1 MTAYRSSSNSDAV
14 DTSIPLGPSAQ
25 PVSPGAQEA
34 QPGRLARVARSGW
47 VLPSHVAVIG
57 LAAFVYVFN
66 LTVSGYANT
75 FYAMAAQAASQDWAA
90 WFWGSL
96 DSSNFITVDKPP
108 LATMLMGLSVRV
120 FGLSS
125 WSILLP
131 EALCGVATIAVLYA
145 IVRRSVGP
153 VAATIAAV
161 VATLTPAAVL
171 MFRYDNPDAL
181 LTLLLVVA
189 AWAFMRAI
197 SDGRLRW
204 VVLAALLV
212 GLAFNTKFLQ
222 AYLVLPAFAVVY
234 AIAAPGSVR
243 KRAVGLVVAAV
254 SVVVFSSW
262 WVLAVQFVPAGM
274 RPYVGGS
281 TDGSAVNLLFGYD
294 GFGRILGF
302 GGPGP
307 GSGGPGAPAPGASF
321 SGEPGLLRLFNAQL
335 GGQVGWL
342 LPFAAIGAVSSLV
355 LRLRRPRTDPARA
368 AVLMWTLWLVVHALV
383 FSLMSGINHSYY
395 AVVMAPAIGALVGT
409 GTVDLWRARR
419 AHPRFAGTALTV
431 AIGASA
437 LLAWHILERTPDFLP
452 GLATVVLVA
461 GVAAAVVVAAV
472 SWLPGRLVVT
482 RVARAAGFAAAMLGI
497 VAALAGP
504 TAYTAQTMATAYG
517 GGDPAA
523 GPITRAA
530 LGSFPGAFPGTPGP
544 PGGTGGPGGI
554 GGPTAPIVGGTFANR
569 NPGGLTPALLD
580 YLVANRG
587 SARWI
592 VAASSSNEAA
602 PIQLATGQPVM
613 AMGGFNGADPAPTLD
628 QLKAFIASGE
638 LRFVVATAAGFGS
651 FGLGFGSSTGISAWV
666 RANCSPLDLTA
677 NQANNVYDCAGA
689 V

>member
-25 PVSPGAQEA
+25 RVSPGAQEA
-34 QPGRLARVARSGW
+34 QPGRLARVADSGW
-47 VLPSHVAVIG
+47 VLPAHVAVIG

-145 IVRRSVGP
+145 IVRRSAGP

-321 SGEPGLLRLFNAQL
+321 SGEPGLLREQNERL
-335 GGQVGWL
+335 GDE
-342 LPFAAIGAVSSLV
+342 
-355 LRLRRPRTDPARA
+355 RLRVREIGEVIAERERRQRVDRLRDQQPALAELLRRELERA
-368 AVLMWTLWLVVHALV
+368 DEHRRREVLDDLTHEDSAERAVLE
-383 FSLMSGINHSYY
+383 
-395 AVVMAPAIGALVGT
+395 
-409 GTVDLWRARR
+409 R
-419 AHPRFAGTALTV
+419 
-431 AIGASA
+431 
-437 LLAWHILERTPDFLP
+437 LE
-452 GLATVVLVA
+452 
-461 GVAAAVVVAAV
+461 
-472 SWLPGRLVVT
+472 
-482 RVARAAGFAAAMLGI
+482 I
-497 VAALAGP
+497 
-504 TAYTAQTMATAYG
+504 
-517 GGDPAA
+517 
-523 GPITRAA
+523 
-530 LGSFPGAFPGTPGP
+530 
-544 PGGTGGPGGI
+544 
-554 GGPTAPIVGGTFANR
+554 
-569 NPGGLTPALLD
+569 
-580 YLVANRG
+580 
-587 SARWI
+587 
-592 VAASSSNEAA
+592 
-602 PIQLATGQPVM
+602 
-613 AMGGFNGADPAPTLD
+613 
-628 QLKAFIASGE
+628 
-638 LRFVVATAAGFGS
+638 
-651 FGLGFGSSTGISAWV
+651 
-666 RANCSPLDLTA
+666 
-677 NQANNVYDCAGA
+677 
-689 V
+689 